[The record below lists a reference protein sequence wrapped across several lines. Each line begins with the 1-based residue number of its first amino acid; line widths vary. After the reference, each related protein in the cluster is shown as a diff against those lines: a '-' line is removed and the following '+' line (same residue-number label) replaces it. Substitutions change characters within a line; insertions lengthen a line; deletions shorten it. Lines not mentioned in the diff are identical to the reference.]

1 MMQAINLEDYRIPD
15 DATDVQVED
24 YLKRGPLWRICN
36 IYRIKNADGV
46 VIPFV
51 PNWAQRVVLH
61 KIYIEGRR
69 RLAIPKA
76 RQLGISTLAG
86 IIALDSSLFG
96 ENVQASIVD
105 KTQPDASLKLKA
117 IHFTYDELP
126 IELKDAAVEDNTKAF
141 GWANGSVIYAGKGAR
156 GGTNQYLWI
165 SEWGVIAFDDPARSA
180 EINTGAIPSV
190 SGDDG
195 IILAEATHKG
205 GKGGDWYDL
214 VKRSLEVAPAYRT
227 AKDFDVLFF
236 AWYLEPRYTLAGDI
250 RQIPAELLKY
260 FHEKEVAI
268 TLARAKEGMGL
279 ERFRF
284 TDGQKLWYF
293 KERQRLGR
301 AIYSE
306 FPTVIEECWMA
317 PFPGAIYAADVD
329 KARAEGRI
337 NANVMHYEGFPVYSV
352 FDIGAPVNTKCWLFQ
367 AIGDRLNWLETLT
380 GGDDCNTPAEWVKR
394 LKDKPYNYGG
404 HFLPHDGET
413 LWRRLMVEAG
423 LSAVVVLPKPE
434 NEWDNIN
441 DSIQAFNR
449 CHFNSVACEHGLDS
463 LEAYRAKEESDG
475 VTIRNVPVHDWASH
489 ASKAFG
495 YAHQAIR
502 LGLLV
507 DRSAMP
513 KRPDLGKPVA
523 KTGLVSV
530 HAIREKAKTNVT
542 VITGRR

>member
-1 MMQAINLEDYRIPD
+1 MKAINPADYHIPD
-15 DATDVQVED
+15 GVTDDEFAE
-24 YLKRGPLWRICN
+24 YCSRGPLWRICN
-36 IYRIKNADGV
+36 IYRIKDANAQ

-51 PNWAQRVVLH
+51 PNHAQCVVLH
-61 KIYIEGRR
+61 EIYIEGHG

-86 IIALDSSLFG
+86 IIALDTTLFG

-126 IELKDAAVEDNTKAF
+126 VELKDASIEDNTKAF

-165 SEWGVIAFDDPARSA
+165 SEWGVIAFDDPGRSA
-180 EINTGAIPSV
+180 EINTGAILSV
-190 SGDDG
+190 SGDNG
-195 IILAEATHKG
+195 IIIAEATHKG

-214 VKRSLEVAPAYRT
+214 VKRSLVVAPEFRT
-227 AKDFDVLFF
+227 KKDFKVLFF

-250 RQIPAELLKY
+250 RQIPADVMKY
-260 FHEKEVAI
+260 FHEKEVQI
-268 TLARAKEGMGL
+268 TLERAKAGLGL

-293 KERQRLGR
+293 KERERLGR

-306 FPTVIEECWMA
+306 FPTTIEECWMA
-317 PFPGAIYAADVD
+317 PFPGAIYAPDVD
-329 KARAEGRI
+329 KARGDGRI
-337 NANVMHYEGFPVYSV
+337 TEMILHWEGFPVYSV
-352 FDIGAPVNTKCWLFQ
+352 FDIGAAVNTKCWLFQ
-367 AIGDRLNWLETLT
+367 SIGDRINYLECLT

-394 LKDKPYNYGG
+394 LKERTAYSYGG

-413 LWRRLMVEAG
+413 LWAKLMREAK
-423 LSAVVVLPKPE
+423 LDNVIVLPKPE

-441 DSIQAFNR
+441 DALTAFSRCAFN
-449 CHFNSVACEHGLDS
+449 SKLCEHGIDS
-463 LEAYRAKEESDG
+463 LEAFRSKEESDG
-475 VTIRNVPVHDWASH
+475 NTIRNVPVHDWASH
-489 ASKAFG
+489 ASTAFG
-495 YAHQAIR
+495 YSHMAIR
-502 LGLLV
+502 LGMLV

-513 KRPDLGKPVA
+513 RKPANGA
-523 KTGLVSV
+523 KPQVVTGLRPQGANTPKPRPVV
-530 HAIREKAKTNVT
+530 
-542 VITGRR
+542 RR